1 MHGHYLKG
9 ENNMTLY
16 QEELLAIT
24 KEYICND
31 YTGIMSEMHI
41 ALNYTL
47 LGRLTHEEYHRLL
60 NRARNYIIDLDKKGE
75 IPNE

>member
-1 MHGHYLKG
+1 
-9 ENNMTLY
+9 MTLY

-24 KEYICND
+24 KEYMAND
-31 YTGIMSEMHI
+31 FTGVMSEMHI

-47 LGRLTHEEYHRLL
+47 LGRITHDEYYRLL
-60 NRARNYIIDLDKKGE
+60 KRATTYILDLDKKGE